1 MSESYIFSL
10 PAMVLIG
17 FSVILQL
24 ASTNT
29 VLQTIADDDK
39 IGRLMSLVS
48 MAFMG
53 IAPFGDLFSG
63 CLASQIGVTNTLI
76 FNGLICLAGSVI
88 FSRQL
93 KTIQRILHQS

>member
-1 MSESYIFSL
+1 MIAIAPILLGTGLIIFSLSRFLLFSL

-39 IGRLMSLVS
+39 IGKLMSLVS

-53 IAPFGDLFSG
+53 IAPFGDLFYVS
-63 CLASQIGVTNTLI
+63 LLSQPK
-76 FNGLICLAGSVI
+76 
-88 FSRQL
+88 RQ
-93 KTIQRILHQS
+93 K